1 MVGGGIAAALLACQM
16 ASNAYKEYESEEP
29 SYTTRHSYP
38 RNSPTA
44 SVTTCD
50 TACEFVCSTGCI
62 GEDYES
68 RY

>member
-16 ASNAYKEYESEEP
+16 ASNAYKEYEREEP

-44 SVTTCD
+44 SVHTCE
-50 TACEFVCSTGCI
+50 TACHCSGYFTSLN
-62 GEDYES
+62 DVLNY
-68 RY
+68 

>member
-16 ASNAYKEYESEEP
+16 ASEAYKEYEREKP
-29 SYTTRHSYP
+29 SYTTRQSYP
-38 RNSPTA
+38 RNSQTA
-44 SVTTCD
+44 SVSTCA

-62 GEDYES
+62 GDSYES

>member
-16 ASNAYKEYESEEP
+16 ASNAYKEYEREEP

-44 SVTTCD
+44 SVDTCE
-50 TACEFVCSTGCI
+50 TACHCSGFFTSLN
-62 GEDYES
+62 DVLNY
-68 RY
+68 